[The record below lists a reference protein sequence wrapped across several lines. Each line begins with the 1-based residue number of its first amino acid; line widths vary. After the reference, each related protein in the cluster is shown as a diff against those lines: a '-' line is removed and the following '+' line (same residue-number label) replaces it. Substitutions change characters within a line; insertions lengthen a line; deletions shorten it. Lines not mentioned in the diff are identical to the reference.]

1 MTAVLAAAGPSGA
14 AESGGLVGF
23 AAQVLE
29 AMGDVGVGALVLLET
44 LFPPIPS
51 EVILPFAG
59 YLTQSGGLNLPLLIL
74 WSTVGSVVGALL
86 LYWLGAAVGLDRA
99 VRLLARTHLVSRRD
113 LEQGAGWFARHG
125 AVSVLVGRLVPGV
138 RSLIS
143 IPAGAARMHLG
154 LFVLCTTIGSGVW
167 NGVLIGL
174 GAALG
179 TQRHVIDQYLGVLDW
194 VVYGAVAVALVVLVV
209 RRVREHRRA
218 ARGGAPQPD

>member
-1 MTAVLAAAGPSGA
+1 VTAVVAAAGSGA

-23 AAQVLE
+23 AAQVLQ
-29 AMGDVGVGALVLLET
+29 AMGDPGVGALVLLET

-59 YLTQSGGLNLPLLIL
+59 YLTQSGGLNLVPLIL
-74 WSTVGSVVGALL
+74 WSTLGSVVGALL
-86 LYWLGAAVGLDRA
+86 LYWLGAAVGLERSI
-99 VRLLARTHLVSRRD
+99 RLLARTHLVSRGD
-113 LEQGAGWFARHG
+113 LERGAEWFSKHG

-179 TQRHVIDQYLGVLDW
+179 TQREVIDQYLGVLDW
-194 VVYGAVAVALVVLVV
+194 VVYGALAVALVVLVS
-209 RRVREHRRA
+209 RRIREHRRA
-218 ARGGAPQPD
+218 SRDPQTD

>member
-1 MTAVLAAAGPSGA
+1 MTPALAAAAPSGA

-23 AAQVLE
+23 AAEVLE

-59 YLTQSGGLNLPLLIL
+59 YLTQSGGLHLGWLIL
-74 WSTVGSVVGALL
+74 WSTVGSVVGAML
-86 LYWLGAAVGLDRA
+86 LYWLGAAVGLDRSI
-99 VRLLARTHLVSRRD
+99 RLLAKTHLVSRGD
-113 LEQGAGWFARHG
+113 LERGAEWFSRHG

-154 LFVLCTTIGSGVW
+154 LFLLCTTIGSGVW
-167 NGVLIGL
+167 NGALIGL

-194 VVYGAVAVALVVLVV
+194 VVYGAIGVALIVLVS
-209 RRVREHRRA
+209 RRIREHRAHR
-218 ARGGAPQPD
+218 RQSPQPD